1 MGVKTCQGPTEGTI
15 HTIQNSTREHRRVVC
30 CSYARATGLQQTL
43 FTDGKNPDLFLWRKI
58 SSRNANAVDFK
69 IIRRCLMWGRR
80 DLRLSRSNHR
90 RGGELGRGEGKEF
103 VISFCDQTMFQ
114 IESRIS
120 HQFIVLYERYLSTIL
135 TGYFNINLYIK
146 KRIDFQDFAKP
157 PLVNLYYHR
166 HM

>member
-1 MGVKTCQGPTEGTI
+1 MNLPIKKGKRGLNGVKTCQGPTEGSTQ
-15 HTIQNSTREHRRVVC
+15 TIQNSTREHRRVVC

-58 SSRNANAVDFK
+58 SSRNANAVDLK

-90 RGGELGRGEGKEF
+90 KGGELGRGEGKEF

-114 IESRIS
+114 IKSRIS
-120 HQFIVLYERYLSTIL
+120 LQFIVLYERYLSSIL
-135 TGYFNINLYIK
+135 TGYFKIN
-146 KRIDFQDFAKP
+146 FT
-157 PLVNLYYHR
+157 
-166 HM
+166 